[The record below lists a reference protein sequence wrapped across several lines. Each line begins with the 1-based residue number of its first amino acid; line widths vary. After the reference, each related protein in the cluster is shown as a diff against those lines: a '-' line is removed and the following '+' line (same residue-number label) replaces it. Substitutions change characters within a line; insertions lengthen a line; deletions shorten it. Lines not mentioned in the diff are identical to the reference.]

1 MKPATNSEVAEA
13 RVPGRRPTAM
23 ELFRYFLRLGAAG
36 FGGPIALVGY
46 MEREF
51 VEQRRW
57 VSREELNDGIAFSQ
71 LAPGPLAAQ
80 VAIYLGWL
88 CAGARGATASGI
100 AFVGPSFVMVVILA
114 WSYQRFG
121 GMSWLQ
127 GAFYGIG
134 AAVIAIVA
142 RSAIKLT
149 RTTLGRDR
157 LLWVLFVISATIT
170 AWREAEL
177 VWLFL
182 LCGVI
187 TLIMRGQ
194 FGRGGVVAPVFLFS
208 HRVAA
213 PTALASA
220 ASAATVGTVFVYF
233 ASAGLFVFGS
243 GLAIV
248 PFLHEGVVREY
259 GWLTERQFLDAVA
272 VALIT
277 PGPVVITVAFIGY
290 LVAGIAGAI
299 AAAAGVFA
307 PVYLL
312 TIVLAPQY
320 HRFKSD
326 PRVRAFIDGVT
337 AAATGAIAGAAVVL
351 GRRALVDV
359 TTIAIA
365 MGALLLISRAR
376 RVPEPVVMLA
386 AGVVGVVARGTN

>member
-13 RVPGRRPTAM
+13 RVAGRRPTVM

-51 VEQRRW
+51 VERRRW

-194 FGRGGVVAPVFLFS
+194 FGRGGVVAPVFLLS
-208 HRVAA
+208 YRLAA
-213 PTALASA
+213 PTVLESA
-220 ASAATVGTVFVYF
+220 VSAATVGTVFVYF

-248 PFLHEGVVREY
+248 GLGTCGSCTSFAIA
-259 GWLTERQFLDAVA
+259 DAVA
-272 VALIT
+272 IEQRNR
-277 PGPVVITVAFIGY
+277 PVVAVVTEEFATHGRNMATHLGHADLAV
-290 LVAGIAGAI
+290 LVLPYPLEARAEDELRAI
-299 AAAAGVFA
+299 AAEYY
-307 PVYLL
+307 P
-312 TIVLAPQY
+312 
-320 HRFKSD
+320 
-326 PRVRAFIDGVT
+326 
-337 AAATGAIAGAAVVL
+337 
-351 GRRALVDV
+351 RALE
-359 TTIAIA
+359 
-365 MGALLLISRAR
+365 LL
-376 RVPEPVVMLA
+376 
-386 AGVVGVVARGTN
+386 GVRP

>member
-1 MKPATNSEVAEA
+1 
-13 RVPGRRPTAM
+13 M

-51 VEQRRW
+51 VERRGW

-88 CAGARGATASGI
+88 CAGVRGATASGI

-157 LLWVLFVISATIT
+157 LLWTLFIISATVT

-187 TLIMRGQ
+187 TLIVRGQ
-194 FGRGGVVAPVFLFS
+194 FARGGVVAPVFLFS
-208 HRVAA
+208 YRLAA
-213 PTALASA
+213 PTVLASA
-220 ASAATVGTVFVYF
+220 GEQRQPSVQYSCISRRQDFLFSGVVSPLSRFYMTVSCVSTVG
-233 ASAGLFVFGS
+233 S
-243 GLAIV
+243 
-248 PFLHEGVVREY
+248 R
-259 GWLTERQFLDAVA
+259 
-272 VALIT
+272 
-277 PGPVVITVAFIGY
+277 
-290 LVAGIAGAI
+290 
-299 AAAAGVFA
+299 
-307 PVYLL
+307 
-312 TIVLAPQY
+312 
-320 HRFKSD
+320 SD
-326 PRVRAFIDGVT
+326 SFSTRWP
-337 AAATGAIAGAAVVL
+337 
-351 GRRALVDV
+351 
-359 TTIAIA
+359 
-365 MGALLLISRAR
+365 SR
-376 RVPEPVVMLA
+376 
-386 AGVVGVVARGTN
+386 